1 MSLRPAI
8 LYDHVPTA
16 ISDDDDEDDED
27 KSKKETL
34 GVSYYVSK
42 MVHRVSAPLAPR
54 QEKDNNNI
62 CGVQQFQVLEG
73 EQGDDDDKNG
83 SDHYGKV
90 RNEII
95 DEKDDDDHH
104 HDKHES
110 ESDDDDDDDLRPM
123 ETIIEDTDSDYIL
136 IPIPSS
142 AAMMTTTT
150 NGDNNDQVIL
160 STTHRR
166 TIHRLRKQLLARCN
180 LIFKNTIAAIASS
193 ESNNRHNSQIW
204 DFWKAK
210 IRATITK
217 PISYYLRNL
226 KSSSIYSSYD
236 WVSETVIDIH
246 GNRLILPG
254 ACVDL
259 DYESENSNMIDDNN
273 NSNNSINSINNND
286 TGTLIVPACT
296 DSVTLKQ
303 DDDFGTRSNSPL
315 SSTTIMVSAYDLL
328 SVERN
333 NQQTK
338 RRINNNNTDTQ
349 QSLSLFETIEEDHHG
364 GSRDYR
370 YYYRDDDDDDFDG
383 NNAEDYQS
391 TMIMIATTKDIT
403 QQWKHTIWK
412 LVKRKTNRW
421 YCSGYFRFQQTIQC
435 VGRLLIDS
443 QQLLLNY
450 NCNSNNRIHRRA
462 LLLLLSNSNASRNR
476 KGVLLETNDR
486 DKTDEQEV
494 SASTIFDC
502 TKSSQYTTS
511 ARTIKD
517 DEGAVIIEMSSCKSN
532 ICIRTLHHNEQ
543 HETRRMSDVMY

>member
-1 MSLRPAI
+1 MSLRPAV

-16 ISDDDDEDDED
+16 IPDDDDEDDED
-27 KSKKETL
+27 KNKETL

-54 QEKDNNNI
+54 QEKDNNNS

-73 EQGDDDDKNG
+73 EQGDDDDNNG
-83 SDHYGKV
+83 SDHDEEYRDETIGK
-90 RNEII
+90 N
-95 DEKDDDDHH
+95 DDDHY
-104 HDKHES
+104 HDKDES
-110 ESDDDDDDDLRPM
+110 ESDDDDDDLRPM
-123 ETIIEDTDSDYIL
+123 ETIIEDTDSDYII

-142 AAMMTTTT
+142 AAMTTTTTTT
-150 NGDNNDQVIL
+150 NGDNNDQVLL

-166 TIHRLRKQLLARCN
+166 KINRIRKQLRVLCN

-217 PISYYLRNL
+217 PIGYCLRDL

-236 WVSETVIDIH
+236 WVSEIVIDIH

-254 ACVDL
+254 SCVDL

-273 NSNNSINSINNND
+273 SNNND
-286 TGTLIVPACT
+286 NSSDGRGTLIVASCT
-296 DSVTLKQ
+296 DSVTIKQ

-333 NQQTK
+333 KQQTK
-338 RRINNNNTDTQ
+338 RRINNNNTDTP

-364 GSRDYR
+364 GSRDCR
-370 YYYRDDDDDDFDG
+370 YYYRDDDDDDYDG
-383 NNAEDYQS
+383 YNVEDYQS

-403 QQWKHTIWK
+403 QQWKHAIWK

-421 YCSGYFRFQQTIQC
+421 YCGGYFRFQQTIQC

-443 QQLLLNY
+443 QQLLLNH
-450 NCNSNNRIHRRA
+450 NSNSNNGIHRRA
-462 LLLLLSNSNASRNR
+462 LLLLLSNSNANSNR

-494 SASTIFDC
+494 SDSTIFGF
-502 TKSSQYTTS
+502 TQSSQYTTS
-511 ARTIKD
+511 TRTIKD
-517 DEGAVIIEMSSCKSN
+517 DEGAVVIEMSSCKSN
-532 ICIRTLHHNEQ
+532 ICIRTLHQNEL
-543 HETRRMSDVMY
+543 

>member
-1 MSLRPAI
+1 MSLRPAV

-16 ISDDDDEDDED
+16 IPDDDDEDDED
-27 KSKKETL
+27 RNKETL

-95 DEKDDDDHH
+95 GQKDDDDHH

-110 ESDDDDDDDLRPM
+110 ESDDDDDDIRPM

-142 AAMMTTTT
+142 AAMMMTTT

-166 TIHRLRKQLLARCN
+166 TIHRLRKQLLARCT
-180 LIFKNTIAAIASS
+180 LIFKNTNAAIASL

-259 DYESENSNMIDDNN
+259 DVESENSIMIDDDN
-273 NSNNSINSINNND
+273 NSNNSINSNNNND

-370 YYYRDDDDDDFDG
+370 YYYRDDDDDDDFDG
-383 NNAEDYQS
+383 NNVEDYQS
-391 TMIMIATTKDIT
+391 TMIMIATPKDIT

-412 LVKRKTNRW
+412 LVKRKTNKW
-421 YCSGYFRFQQTIQC
+421 YCGGYFRFQQTIQC

-450 NCNSNNRIHRRA
+450 NCSSSNRIHRRA
-462 LLLLLSNSNASRNR
+462 LLLLLSNSNANSNK

-486 DKTDEQEV
+486 DKTDKQEV
-494 SASTIFDC
+494 PASTIFDS
-502 TKSSQYTTS
+502 TKSSQYTTT
-511 ARTIKD
+511 ATTIKD
-517 DEGAVIIEMSSCKSN
+517 DEGAVIIEMTSCKSN

-543 HETRRMSDVMY
+543 HEIRRMSDVMY